1 MLNLVLINDWGL
13 HMGLFC
19 SCEVQKMGRDRM
31 ILALTVAEC
40 CSYFSLFEIG
50 RLILNLVLI
59 VMPGLIARLH
69 LAASAPM
76 LCWVCPLFFYFFYFF
91 PDCIWY
97 ISYVIQSS
105 RYLTNSY
112 HYLM

>member
-19 SCEVQKMGRDRM
+19 SCEVQQMGRDRM

-40 CSYFSLFEIG
+40 CSYFWLFEIWC

-76 LCWVCPLFFYFFYFF
+76 LCWVCPLFFFFFF
-91 PDCIWY
+91 FQIAY
-97 ISYVIQSS
+97 GI
-105 RYLTNSY
+105 
-112 HYLM
+112 YLMLFNPHAISLIHTII

>member
-40 CSYFSLFEIG
+40 CSYFSLFEIWSFDIEFG
-50 RLILNLVLI
+50 
-59 VMPGLIARLH
+59 ADSD
-69 LAASAPM
+69 A
-76 LCWVCPLFFYFFYFF
+76 WF
-91 PDCIWY
+91 DC
-97 ISYVIQSS
+97 
-105 RYLTNSY
+105 
-112 HYLM
+112 